1 MLTTLDH
8 FSSMTNNR
16 TMATDTMTY
25 RDVNSDR
32 SRARSGR
39 QGHMWSGSALFAL
52 ILTLTCGSIAHI
64 PQAQALTMRPYTL
77 AELSSE
83 ASLIARGRVSK
94 LRAYREKGRIF
105 TEVTI
110 TLTTPLLKGSHP
122 LARRDS
128 GAREETG
135 TSQIS
140 FSILGGSLHGISQ
153 VIPGAPRV
161 TINDELITFLRCES
175 SAQGARRCSPVGF
188 GQGLWRPQ
196 GAQWRPLTDQVRW
209 TGNVKPLRELSF
221 EQLTQGLA
229 PR

>member
-1 MLTTLDH
+1 MWLGGSLFGLVLML
-8 FSSMTNNR
+8 
-16 TMATDTMTY
+16 
-25 RDVNSDR
+25 
-32 SRARSGR
+32 
-39 QGHMWSGSALFAL
+39 
-52 ILTLTCGSIAHI
+52 ICGSTAHT

-110 TLTTPLLKGSHP
+110 TLSAPLFKGSVT
-122 LARRDS
+122 LTRRDS
-128 GAREETG
+128 NTPEAAG
-135 TSQIS
+135 TSQVT

-161 TINDELITFLRCES
+161 SLNDEIMAFLRCEL
-175 SAQGARRCSPVGF
+175 SAQGARRCSPVGL
-188 GQGLWRPQ
+188 GQGLWKPQ
-196 GAQWRPLTDQVRW
+196 GAQWHPLTDQVRW
-209 TGNVKPLRELSF
+209 TGDVKPLRELSF
-221 EQLTQGLA
+221 EQLTQGLT